1 MTFLGSARRFS
12 VSYYLHI
19 LKNRRQGQL
28 SKILYFSGR
37 NLKITKVDMKNSGMV
52 CFTLILFIFM
62 FSKNV
67 TNFVY
72 TNAYSDGIISPLM
85 HVS

>member
-37 NLKITKVDMKNSGMV
+37 KDNLKITKVAHEKLRYGIFLPWFYSYW
-52 CFTLILFIFM
+52 FLIM
-62 FSKNV
+62 
-67 TNFVY
+67 
-72 TNAYSDGIISPLM
+72 
-85 HVS
+85 